1 MKDSQTMNNTTT
13 QSVFPFIIEGEEI
26 TSTLGLTPD
35 EVASMLTAGDWNPAY
50 AGTDP
55 EEAARALIF
64 DGPHV
69 VVTQVATAKCEDGGL
84 LAFAIAGTRANRRD
98 WICITYRPA
107 GWRKVTAAG
116 FFKDRSGKLWMAG
129 GYYDPTIQVL
139 SVCG

>member
-50 AGTDP
+50 ASEDP
-55 EEAARALIF
+55 ADTARGLNF
-64 DGPHV
+64 DGPNV
-69 VVTQVATAKCEDGGL
+69 VVTQVATTTDGS
-84 LAFAIAGTRANRRD
+84 LALAICGTRTNRKE
-98 WICITYRPA
+98 WACITYRPA

-116 FFKDRSGKLWMAG
+116 FYKDRSVKLWMAG
-129 GYYDPTIQVL
+129 GYYDRPIQVL